1 MLLRMSL
8 ASQLQSVL
16 RPSAERRGNMIRTA
30 WDRLAV
36 LPGGARLF
44 SRFVGRAAPY
54 TATIGAQVVELRQGY
69 AKVELRDRREVRNH
83 LDCVHAIALANL
95 AELCGN
101 LAMAYSMPDD
111 ARFIVAGLSIDYVKK
126 AHGTITAECECAIP
140 ETSDRHEY
148 EVGVILRDEGGE
160 IVATSTL
167 RTLIG
172 PKRSH

>member
-1 MLLRMSL
+1 MEMKSFL
-8 ASQLQSVL
+8 
-16 RPSAERRGNMIRTA
+16 PSIEHGSRNFVRDAY
-30 WDRLAV
+30 DRLSP
-36 LPGGARLF
+36 LPGGKRLFARL
-44 SRFVGRAAPY
+44 VGLAAPY
-54 TATIGAQVVELRQGY
+54 TGSIGARVVEVRRGY
-69 AKVELRDRREVRNH
+69 ARVTLTERRALQNPFRSI
-83 LDCVHAIALANL
+83 HAIALANL